1 MAQTEIINKNIKR
14 TAKKFRNVLEKKGI
28 PVERLIIFGSYAKG
42 TARPG
47 SDIDICVVSPKFGKD
62 SIEELQF
69 LLKQRRKVDSRIEP
83 IPISS
88 LEYRETSSPLIF
100 EIKKFGKE
108 IKNTR
113 LFRKKL
119 YSSSQAKKILG
130 IYK

>member
-1 MAQTEIINKNIKR
+1 MAQTKIVNNIKK
-14 TAKKFRNVLEKKGI
+14 TAIRFRNVLEKKGI
-28 PVERLIIFGSYAKG
+28 PIERMIIFGSYAKG
-42 TARPG
+42 KAKPD
-47 SDIDICVVSPKFGKD
+47 SDIDICIVSPKFGKD

-108 IKNTR
+108 IKN
-113 LFRKKL
+113 K
-119 YSSSQAKKILG
+119 
-130 IYK
+130 